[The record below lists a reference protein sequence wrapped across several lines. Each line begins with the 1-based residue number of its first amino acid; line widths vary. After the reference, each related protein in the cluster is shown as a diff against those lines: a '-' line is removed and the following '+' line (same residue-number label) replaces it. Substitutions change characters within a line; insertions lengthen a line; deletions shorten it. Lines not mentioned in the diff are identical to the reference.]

1 MLAFFN
7 FFSSYFNYHLH
18 SRIYLSFSHS
28 RTISQGAH
36 RVPGAVLGAR
46 TQKEAEEGLVP
57 VLEEL
62 RSGGTV
68 DIKTNSHKHVLEA
81 LGDTGMDF
89 GGW

>member
-1 MLAFFN
+1 M
-7 FFSSYFNYHLH
+7 
-18 SRIYLSFSHS
+18 
-28 RTISQGAH
+28 
-36 RVPGAVLGAR
+36 PGAVLGAR

-62 RSGGTV
+62 RSGGTA

-89 GGW
+89 GG